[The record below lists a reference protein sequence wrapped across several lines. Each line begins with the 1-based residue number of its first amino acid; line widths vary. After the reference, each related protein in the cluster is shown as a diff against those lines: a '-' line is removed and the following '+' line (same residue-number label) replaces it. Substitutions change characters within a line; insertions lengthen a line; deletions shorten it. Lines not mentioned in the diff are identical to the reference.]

1 MAQENVDNVI
11 MLLADGKA
19 EMRRLM
25 YDGFRSY
32 GMREVR
38 DFSNFQA
45 LEVAASA
52 GVPPDLIV
60 TDTTLPG
67 GDIFELIGKIRTGD
81 IGCYP
86 FVPIILLTWNADGEV
101 IKKAVDCGADY
112 ILAAPFAPA
121 DVFKRVR
128 ILINDRKPFIV
139 TSDYIGPDRRR
150 DPGRG
155 DSSIPLIDVPNT
167 LRTKANGE
175 VLDLMELSAAVNDA
189 MSEINDQRLVRHSY
203 QINLLVEMIVPA
215 YGKEEVAPVI
225 RVHVQRLAAVA
236 EEVSSRL
243 AGSRFEHVAE
253 LCQNLSEV
261 AASINS
267 NWQSPNQKDIDLLK
281 PLSQAVLT
289 SFNPDRDSSDMAG
302 EIAGMVSKFA
312 GKINAEAE
320 QQLN

>member
-1 MAQENVDNVI
+1 M
-11 MLLADGKA
+11 
-19 EMRRLM
+19 
-25 YDGFRSY
+25 
-32 GMREVR
+32 
-38 DFSNFQA
+38 
-45 LEVAASA
+45 
-52 GVPPDLIV
+52 
-60 TDTTLPG
+60 
-67 GDIFELIGKIRTGD
+67 
-81 IGCYP
+81 
-86 FVPIILLTWNADGEV
+86 TWNADGEV

-150 DPGRG
+150 DLGRG

-175 VLDLMELSAAVNDA
+175 VVDLTELSAAVNDA

-225 RVHVQRLAAVA
+225 VFMSRNWQRLPEVRSGSRVPVRACRRTLSEFERRRGFNQQRLA
-236 EEVSSRL
+236 
-243 AGSRFEHVAE
+243 
-253 LCQNLSEV
+253 
-261 AASINS
+261 IT
-267 NWQSPNQKDIDLLK
+267 NQKDIDLLK

-289 SFNPDRDSSDMAG
+289 SFNPDQIQRYGRRLQTWSLILPVRSTPRLSSNSTESLRPRFSSCADHIFFRLTQSEWNWEVPIDFLG
-302 EIAGMVSKFA
+302 RLKFCRLDRCVPVRWS
-312 GKINAEAE
+312 
-320 QQLN
+320 QLAKTSLSRYGRGRPCSTRALA